1 MGKHKYNSSTAF
13 KMALATEVDY
23 FMFLPTVRKKLNGLK
38 IKYKIGHQKTPRTE
52 VKQSLT

>member
-23 FMFLPTVRKKLNGLK
+23 FRFLPTVRKKLNGLK
-38 IKYKIGHQKTPRTE
+38 IKYKIAHQKTPRTE
-52 VKQSLT
+52 VKHSLT